1 MGTRGYRY
9 KTSHSLSGPGDGG
22 RTGSW
27 RVQRPVIDLERCT
40 PAKRGA
46 EACFICWLY
55 CPDCVISRT
64 IPPVIDY
71 EYCKGC
77 AICAEECPTKAITM
91 VDEAGADGA
100 ATAGGVAL
108 PEGADSPEAC
118 STEGPRPCT

>member
-9 KTSHSLSGPGDGG
+9 KISLSESGPGDGG

-27 RVQRPVIDLERCT
+27 RVQRPVLNTETCT
-40 PAKRGA
+40 PAKRGT

-55 CPDCVISRT
+55 CPDNVISRT

-77 AICAEECPTKAITM
+77 GICAEECPTKAITM
-91 VDEAGADGA
+91 IDEAEWH
-100 ATAGGVAL
+100 
-108 PEGADSPEAC
+108 EGDNEPEAC
-118 STEGPRPCT
+118 SLDGARPCT